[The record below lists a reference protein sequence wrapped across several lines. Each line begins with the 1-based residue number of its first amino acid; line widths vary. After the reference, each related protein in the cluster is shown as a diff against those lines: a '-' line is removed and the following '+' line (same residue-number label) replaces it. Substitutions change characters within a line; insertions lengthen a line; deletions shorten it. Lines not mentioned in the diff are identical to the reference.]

1 MSAARLRTV
10 CAVAG
15 LCLGSVAF
23 AQTSSWSSST
33 DPAVKKAPPAATKP
47 GAAAKSQKA
56 QPQPKPHSSDP
67 LSRFQKGPVG
77 EPAARNEAAP
87 TAEDAAFLAFEQG
100 QYLTAL
106 TLAGE
111 RAKLGDAAAATL
123 VGRIYD
129 EGLGINKDPVIAAR
143 WFKQGADLG
152 DIEAAFALGVMFAE
166 GRGVDKDRTIAGQM
180 FERAAAKQHAL
191 ANYNLAQL
199 FLSGQG
205 KPENPYRAAQ
215 HLAFAAQK
223 GVAAAQYD
231 LATLYQKGH
240 GVPADAYEASRW
252 LRRAA
257 EQGMPEAEYDYAVML
272 LRGNGLN
279 ADMPRA
285 LDYLKSAANKGL
297 AGAQNRLANVYAEGI
312 MLLDKDLVEAAKW
325 RMLARDGNIAD
336 DALDAIVAKLPR
348 ADREKAEKAAQTWR
362 DETALDRMQ

>member
-1 MSAARLRTV
+1 MKGKHLRT
-10 CAVAG
+10 AVVIAG
-15 LCLGSVAF
+15 LCLCGIAH
-23 AQTSSWSSST
+23 AQTSSWSSAT
-33 DPAVKKAPPAATKP
+33 DPAAPKPPTAATKP
-47 GAAAKSQKA
+47 GGAGKPAR
-56 QPQPKPHSSDP
+56 PQPHSGDP
-67 LSRFQKGPVG
+67 LSRFQKGPIG
-77 EPAARNEAAP
+77 EPAPRSEAAP
-87 TAEDAAFLAFEQG
+87 TAEDAAFFAFDQG

-106 TLAGE
+106 TLAGKRCE
-111 RAKLGDAAAATL
+111 LGDAAACTL

-129 EGLGINKDPVIAAR
+129 EGLGINKEAVVAAR
-143 WFKQGADLG
+143 WYKKGADLG

-166 GRGVDKDRTIAGQM
+166 GRGVDKDRMTAGQM

-240 GVPADAYEASRW
+240 GVAPDAYEASRW

-257 EQGMPEAEYDYAVML
+257 EQGMPEAEYDYAVLL
-272 LRGNGLN
+272 LRGYGLN

-297 AGAQNRLANVYAEGI
+297 PGAQNRLANVYAEGI
-312 MLLDKDLVEAAKW
+312 MLLDRDLVEAAKW
-325 RMLARDGNIAD
+325 RILARDGKVAD
-336 DALDAIVAKLPR
+336 DALDAIVAKLSR
-348 ADREKAEKAAQTWR
+348 SDREKAERSAQTWR
-362 DETALDRMQ
+362 DETALDRVQ